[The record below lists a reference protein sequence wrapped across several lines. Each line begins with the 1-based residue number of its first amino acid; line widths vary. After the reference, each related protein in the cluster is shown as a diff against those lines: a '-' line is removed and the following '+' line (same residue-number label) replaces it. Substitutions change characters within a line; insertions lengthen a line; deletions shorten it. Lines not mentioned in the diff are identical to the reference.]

1 MANFAQLCEDNSLNP
16 DSRLKQAQSLLDAS
30 TSVPKGK
37 DSDGWYP
44 LHYAAKY
51 GRLEVVKLL
60 LPHCNPHVEVAK
72 GRYQR
77 STALH
82 LACAN
87 GRRDVVE
94 TLLEHYQRGAPMRRD
109 KDGNTPL
116 HLASRIGSLEVVHL
130 LLSKCSSNGMAI
142 PNGKEIT
149 PLGYALSGKHYH
161 IARHFIKLSLG
172 NPAKKFPDF
181 KQHFPSLS
189 KEQSLDHP
197 VSIFVMGNK
206 NSGKST
212 LIKSLQVEGYW
223 KRTVGAIFPTAG
235 VKHHS
240 GGIVP
245 SDVSSYGYGRAKF
258 YELASCRETTQEG
271 IFLSLEKPAHS
282 LFIITLSCKDELK
295 EMEASLLFWLSFI
308 HYQFRSISPSVR
320 PSIAVVASFLF
331 YTKVGALRLD
341 NHTRL
346 RIAYGRVTGKHS
358 ELCSY
363 FNFLGKFSMDCR
375 RSESPGMRQ
384 LRNALHRKCREVR
397 PVGGERDVPSSC
409 YILLNSLQEMD
420 DLSNKTPV
428 LNLSDIEHLI
438 KSASTVQSNSLL
450 SLLPSSADELKPLL
464 EILDERKAIIT
475 MQHLS
480 PHNPCIIYDEFKL
493 ITLIDSTI
501 TKSFQRISLRNDC
514 NPAVME
520 IEKLLGILSPLPLS
534 REVLL
539 NVLHRFQIIEVLFDG
554 EATKYFL
561 PSILKETQL
570 NTKYFQTWQPDTQY
584 SSGFA
589 WCIVPRP
596 KQIMP
601 FFMPRFLYHML
612 CELYATA
619 TEEGEIETV
628 IMSHLG
634 LYCKRKS
641 KMEICVTIDSSMVN
655 LNMRCKKGEEVTCL
669 QYRNMFL
676 SAIHQQRKKIQPT
689 LEISEYIISKTVP
702 MPIRKQRQVME
713 HGKRIEKLCNDL
725 MKGSDIGSIQE
736 DLCLEPYIWCKNLSP
751 VHLKNLLDPT
761 MTNTPVSD
769 DFLQDIKKQMKDK
782 CEIVCN
788 TLDIFSSDKS
798 SEELDEDLIPDLNV
812 PQYGQV
818 IEAFSTISIFQTAS
832 QLHSLLKV

>member
-1 MANFAQLCEDNSLNP
+1 MAHFARLCEDDSLNS
-16 DSRLKQAQSLLDAS
+16 DSRVRRAQSLLDRK
-30 TSVPKGK
+30 TLDPRRR
-37 DSDGWYP
+37 DSEGWCP

-51 GRLEVVKLL
+51 GRLEIVKLL

-72 GRYQR
+72 GKYQR

-87 GRRDVVE
+87 GRRDVAE
-94 TLLEHYQRGAPMRRD
+94 ILLEHNDQGAVMKRD
-109 KDGNTPL
+109 KEGNTPL
-116 HLASRIGSLEVVHL
+116 HLACRFGSLEVVHL

-172 NPAKKFPDF
+172 NPAKGFPDF

-206 NSGKST
+206 KSGKST

-223 KRTVGAIFPTAG
+223 KRTVGTFFPTTG
-235 VKHHS
+235 VGHHS
-240 GGIVP
+240 GGMVP

-271 IFLSLEKPAHS
+271 IFRSKPAHS
-282 LFIITLSCKDELK
+282 LFIIILSCKDELK

-308 HYQFRSISPSVR
+308 HYQFRSISPSIQ
-320 PSIAVVASFLF
+320 PSIAVVASFFF

-346 RIAYGRVTGKHS
+346 RIAYTRVTGKHS

-384 LRNALHRKCREVR
+384 LRSVLHRKCREIR
-397 PVGGERDVPSSC
+397 PVGGEKNVPSSC
-409 YILLNSLQEMD
+409 YILLNGFQEMEE
-420 DLSNKTPV
+420 SNDNTPV
-428 LNLSDIEHLI
+428 MKLSDIEYLVTNA
-438 KSASTVQSNSLL
+438 SAVQSHSLL
-450 SLLPSSADELKPLL
+450 SLLPSSADDLKPFL
-464 EILDERKAIIT
+464 ENLEERKAIVTI
-475 MQHLS
+475 QHL
-480 PHNPCIIYDEFKL
+480 NPQDPYIIYDEYRL
-493 ITLIDSTI
+493 ISQIDSTLL
-501 TKSFQRISLRNDC
+501 KSFRSISLSNDS
-514 NPAVME
+514 NPAVMG
-520 IEKLLGILSPLPLS
+520 IEKLLGILSSFPLS

-539 NVLHRFQIIEVLFDG
+539 NVLHHFQITEVWFDG

-584 SSGFA
+584 TSGFA

-612 CELYATA
+612 YELYATA
-619 TEEGEIETV
+619 TEEGEIDTV
-628 IMSHLG
+628 CTSHMG

-655 LNMRCKKGEEVTCL
+655 LYMRCKKGEEVTCL

-689 LEISEYIISKTVP
+689 LEINEYIISMKVIP
-702 MPIRKQRQVME
+702 IPIRKKTQVTE
-713 HGKRIEKLCNDL
+713 NGKMIDKLRNRL
-725 MKGSDIGSIQE
+725 MAQSDDDSVQE

-751 VHLKNLLDPT
+751 VHLMNLLDPT
-761 MTNTPVSD
+761 MTNAHVTD
-769 DFLQDIKKQMKDK
+769 DFLQDLKKQMKDNF
-782 CEIVCN
+782 EVVRN

-798 SEELDEDLIPDLNV
+798 NEEFNEA
-812 PQYGQV
+812 PQYGQI
-818 IEAFSTISIFQTAS
+818 IEVFSTISIFQTAAQFYS
-832 QLHSLLKV
+832 ALKV